1 VQKRL
6 LAIYLNDHLAGS
18 TVGLELTRRTARE
31 NAGNP
36 LGAFL
41 SEVLVPEIVEDRET
55 LRALMGRLGIPESGV
70 KVTAGWLLE
79 KLGRAKLN
87 GEWLR
92 YSPLS
97 RLLELEGLAAGIE
110 AKRAMWV
117 ALAGIQEG
125 GAGWEGVDLQQLAQ
139 RAQSQRERLEEH
151 RLAAAAE
158 ALR

>member
-1 VQKRL
+1 VQRRL

-18 TVGLELTRRTARE
+18 TVGLELARRTARE

-36 LGAFL
+36 LGVFL
-41 SEVLVPEIVEDRET
+41 SEVLVPEIVADRET
-55 LRALMGRLGIPESGV
+55 LRALMARVGIPESGV

-87 GEWLR
+87 GEWRR

-97 RLLELEGLAAGIE
+97 RLLELEGLTAGIE

-117 ALAGIQEG
+117 ALAEIHDG
-125 GAGWEGVDLQQLAQ
+125 GAAWEAVDLHHLAE
-139 RAQSQRERLEEH
+139 RAQSQRERLEKH
-151 RLAAAAE
+151 RLAAAAA